1 MTSYT
6 AYDQNWFYDPQYL
19 RGIGPQQ
26 EGYGYPMQIDQ
37 TGMVSAQAAP
47 YPPMPSGA
55 QIPVQPGIPV
65 TPGTLPMEQ
74 SYIENILRLNLGK
87 KATIY
92 MTFEGNREWNA
103 KIFTGILEAAG
114 RDHIII
120 SDQDTGKRYLLLMVN
135 LDYITFDEQLN
146 YSYPFQSGFGQGAS
160 AR

>member
-87 KATIY
+87 KSDHLHDIRRKPRMECQNIY
-92 MTFEGNREWNA
+92 RHLRSSRQGSHHYQRPRYRKE
-103 KIFTGILEAAG
+103 IFAS
-114 RDHIII
+114 H
-120 SDQDTGKRYLLLMVN
+120 
-135 LDYITFDEQLN
+135 
-146 YSYPFQSGFGQGAS
+146 GQF
-160 AR
+160 RLHYVR